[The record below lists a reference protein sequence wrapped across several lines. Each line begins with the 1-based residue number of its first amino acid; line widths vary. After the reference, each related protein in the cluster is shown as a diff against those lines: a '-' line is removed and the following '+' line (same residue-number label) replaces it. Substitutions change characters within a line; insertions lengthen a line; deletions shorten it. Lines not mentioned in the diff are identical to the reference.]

1 MNFAC
6 VAQVKFTVFQSYP
19 TALNGIAM
27 LSVSLQCAA
36 IPWED
41 VGVSLPGCRGHPSH
55 GLHPAG
61 RIVVLLLDR
70 EEVVSR

>member
-1 MNFAC
+1 
-6 VAQVKFTVFQSYP
+6 VIFTVFQSFP
-19 TALNGIAM
+19 TAQNGTVM
-27 LSVSLQCAA
+27 LLVSLWCAA

-41 VGVSLPGCRGHPSH
+41 VGVSLPGCGGHPGH

-70 EEVVSR
+70 EEVVSG